1 MSCKLEYFADIL
13 QVFCK
18 PFIFYFLSSP
28 GPSHKLTFSILKTK
42 FPDYNSIIWRDG

>member
-1 MSCKLEYFADIL
+1 MEYFADIL
-13 QVFCK
+13 KV
-18 PFIFYFLSSP
+18 IFLYFLFSP